1 MSKTPLPSGE
11 DDKNQSAVG
20 TVASE
25 HSQDRASANHPL
37 QKLAYS
43 INETLAVV
51 PFSRAYLYQQ
61 IAAGRLRVRKS
72 GRRTIVMADDL
83 RQWLDSLETV
93 N

>member
-11 DDKNQSAVG
+11 DDKNQSALDS
-20 TVASE
+20 VAPE
-25 HSQDRASANHPL
+25 HSQDRSPANHPL

-51 PFSRAYLYQQ
+51 PFSRAYIYQQ
-61 IAAGRLRVRKS
+61 IAAGRLKVRKS